1 MTPLR
6 NTFEI
11 PELVSEILDAVDH
24 ETKALRDQEFGADV
38 GQLVLRRDV
47 VDGDGAVVHKLPY
60 VKEAKSDM
68 FGPGAE
74 RLVADDVESG
84 RVVGNRDGPRG

>member
-1 MTPLR
+1 M
-6 NTFEI
+6 
-11 PELVSEILDAVDH
+11 DA
-24 ETKALRDQEFGADV
+24 
-38 GQLVLRRDV
+38 
-47 VDGDGAVVHKLPY
+47 DGAVVHKLSY

-84 RVVGNRDGPRG
+84 RVVDVYRHLFELVSKPKIPSSCSSRTRLPSWLALQPRARLPSSTLP